1 MRYVGDDKVFK
12 VIVGHADEKSYLDNH
27 LENISHTHMFTLQQG
42 TATYH
47 THIGSHCNI
56 SHTHTQRLRTGQ
68 FGLNWIALNL

>member
-47 THIGSHCNI
+47 TDIGPH
-56 SHTHTQRLRTGQ
+56 
-68 FGLNWIALNL
+68 